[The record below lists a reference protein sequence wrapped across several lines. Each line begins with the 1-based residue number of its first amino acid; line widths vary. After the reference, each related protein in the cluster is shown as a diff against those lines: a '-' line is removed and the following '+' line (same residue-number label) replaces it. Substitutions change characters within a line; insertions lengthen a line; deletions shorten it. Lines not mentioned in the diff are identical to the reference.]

1 MEAIILAGG
10 LGTRLRSVVADV
22 PKCMAPVGGRPF
34 LWYVLRYLSRREYGL
49 TRVILSVGHLR
60 EQVISWAEEHK
71 QEYPFSIGYSPEEEP
86 LGTGGAIRRA
96 CVLARDRHIAVLNGD
111 TLFDVRLDRL
121 LALHKESGYAVTLSL
136 KDMPRPDRYGT
147 VALDGDGKILGFEEK
162 APKERGL
169 VNGGVYAVDRE
180 AGIFPEGEE
189 RFSFEK
195 SVLEPLAGT
204 RGGRLGGMVS
214 DGYFIDIGIPQDY
227 ARAQEELP
235 GMFPVRLPDI
245 DVSRWHTLLL
255 DRDGVINRLRPG
267 DYVKSWSEFE
277 FLPGAVEAIAQ
288 WTRQGKDIYV
298 ITNQR
303 GIGKGVMSLSDLSDI
318 HLRMTEEIER
328 AGGFIKG
335 IYVCAATSDD
345 DPMRKPNTGMFERLL
360 TEHPD
365 VRPDECLMIG
375 DSAGDMEFAANCG
388 IKGVRL

>member
-22 PKCMAPVGGRPF
+22 PKCMAPVGGKPF
-34 LWYVLRYLSRREYGL
+34 LWYVLRYLSRREHGV

-71 QEYPFSIGYSPEEEP
+71 REYPFSIAYSPEDEP

-96 CVLARDRHIAVLNGD
+96 CAVAQDRHVASLNGD

-121 LALHKESGYAVTLSL
+121 LATHKERGYAVTLSL
-136 KDMPRPDRYGT
+136 KEMSRPDRYGT
-147 VALDGDGKILGFEEK
+147 VALAGDGGILGFEEK

-169 VNGGVYAVDRE
+169 VNGGVYVIDRE

-189 RFSFEK
+189 KFSFERA
-195 SVLEPLAGT
+195 VLEPLAGS
-204 RGGRLGGMVS
+204 GGRLGGMVS

-227 ARAQEELP
+227 ARAQTELP
-235 GMFPVRLPDI
+235 GMFPDSLRDI
-245 DVSRWHTLLL
+245 DVSRWSTLLL

-288 WTRQGKDIYV
+288 WTGQGKDIYV

-303 GIGKGVMSLSDLSDI
+303 GVGRGLMSPHDLSDI
-318 HLRMTEEIER
+318 HRRMTEEIER
-328 AGGFIKG
+328 AGGRIKG
-335 IYVCAATSDD
+335 IYVCTATTDD
-345 DPMRKPNTGMFERLL
+345 DPMRKPNTGMFERLCA
-360 TEHPD
+360 EHPD
-365 VRPDECLMIG
+365 VQPDGCLMIG
-375 DSAGDMEFAANCG
+375 DSAGDMQFAANCG
-388 IKGVRL
+388 IKGVRV